1 VYKSQFR
8 QGWAKMR
15 VANNCFGGE
24 NPVMHV
30 EHPPHMLSAAG
41 QQLEDDALAAEAE
54 EERRNNL
61 YDADER
67 AERVLLD
74 KAQGRSRRW
83 EVVLSIPKRRKE
95 DARLENQA
103 RVIDVTAD
111 RDSLGPDPED
121 DVATEDLEQEANA
134 GLANPEVESDDG
146 GGRLAAETQATN
158 VDTGD
163 IKVNEKTAID
173 GDIDDTLAVVP
184 CTENAE
190 TDAGDVNAPGF
201 SSLEEDQLT
210 SGPFNEIDIQ
220 AFLEK
225 STQPLHAEAESVTEI
240 ILDHQETAGTS
251 AGSSH
256 EGAASAR
263 KDGNADDALAE
274 LDHGQRPQANQAP
287 GGAVADAALSPK
299 SDDIHLR
306 DDKEVEELARIEED
320 ALVED
325 HLEST
330 AASPAPVPNSAIE
343 VDQPLAN
350 TFDHLADGVTAE
362 NIRELAIDVEE
373 PTVQEYGAEET
384 ALGQMNVVDITEAT
398 NVAITTEGVDLDV
411 TALEHADTADQT
423 DGQEH
428 DRSAVTPVPVGNQ
441 EQVEEERLA

>member
-1 VYKSQFR
+1 
-8 QGWAKMR
+8 
-15 VANNCFGGE
+15 
-24 NPVMHV
+24 MHV

-83 EVVLSIPKRRKE
+83 EVVVSIPKRRKE

-103 RVIDVTAD
+103 RVIDMTAD
-111 RDSLGPDPED
+111 RDSLGPDSED
-121 DVATEDLEQEANA
+121 DLATEDLEQEANA

-163 IKVNEKTAID
+163 IRVNEKTAID
-173 GDIDDTLAVVP
+173 GDIVDTLAVVP

-201 SSLEEDQLT
+201 SSLEEDQQT

-220 AFLEK
+220 AFLEQ

-287 GGAVADAALSPK
+287 GGAVADDAALSPK

-306 DDKEVEELARIEED
+306 DDQEVEELARIEED

-398 NVAITTEGVDLDV
+398 NVAFTTEGVDLDV
-411 TALEHADTADQT
+411 TALEQIPQTRPTAKNT
-423 DGQEH
+423 TGQ
-428 DRSAVTPVPVGNQ
+428 
-441 EQVEEERLA
+441 L